1 MLTIV
6 QSGGE
11 EFRERGYVFT
21 TALLTLSLSV
31 LSNSIR
37 DYIIKALYTIIINLP
52 KDLEAIAFLVKEV
65 NSI

>member
-1 MLTIV
+1 MLTMV

-11 EFRERGYVFT
+11 EFKERDHIFAA
-21 TALLTLSLSV
+21 ALLTLSLSI

-37 DYIIKALYTIIINLP
+37 DYIIKALYIIINNLP
-52 KDLEAIAFLVKEV
+52 KDLEAIAFPVKEV